1 MTMNNYEKIKNMNI
15 NEMANLFFF
24 VKPKG
29 CGFCEGQYMGCL
41 RHSECIQAIKE
52 WLKGTKPPAE
62 YEKYSNKKWNGGS
75 DGH

>member
-15 NEMANLFFF
+15 DEMANLFFF

-41 RHSECIQAIKE
+41 RQSGCIQAIKE
-52 WLKGTKPPAE
+52 WLKGTKPPAD
-62 YEKYSNKKWNGGS
+62 YEKYSNKKWNEGS